1 VFKTGDLK
9 WVILQ
14 SNSSF
19 PFFHFFFHPR
29 VTWLRCTGQRRG
41 ASSPCPDRPTALPLA
56 IKWRV
61 VPPPCPLPLTRP
73 HRAPPSLSLPAPPL
87 AGLSSSLSS
96 RRSAASPPHRPPP
109 PAPPR
114 PCAHGA
120 RDCVADPSPN
130 RQIEPLPEITSLWPR
145 PELKAHR
152 TIASV
157 LPMPPGH
164 HRRLHRDPAHPEREA
179 STPYRLSIAES
190 APPELPSPPEFTPS
204 SPPPFFH
211 SKPPLMTRSCR
222 GSSP

>member
-1 VFKTGDLK
+1 MAAVYRAASRRLES
-9 WVILQ
+9 L
-14 SNSSF
+14 
-19 PFFHFFFHPR
+19 PR
-29 VTWLRCTGQRRG
+29 L
-41 ASSPCPDRPTALPLA
+41 ADRAPLA
-56 IKWRV
+56 IKWRA

-87 AGLSSSLSS
+87 AGLSSSSSS

-130 RQIEPLPEITSLWPR
+130 CQIELLPEITSLWPR
-145 PELKAHR
+145 HELKAHR
-152 TIASV
+152 AIASV

-164 HRRLHRDPAHPEREA
+164 HRRLHCDPAHPEREA
-179 STPYRLSIAES
+179 STPSRLSTAES
-190 APPELPSPPEFTPS
+190 APPKLPSPPEFTPS